1 MNHFSLVLCG
11 SLLLPVGAYAQLG
24 VRAGGNLAGF
34 TTSTNNGVR
43 TSTGSRP
50 GYQVALF
57 YQQPLSQR
65 LSLVPE
71 VQYSDERLTMNR
83 SSSYDATYHATYRA
97 RYKYLSVPV
106 LLRATWGRVYAE
118 VGPQI
123 GVMVGGREVGEV
135 SSGQTSYQV
144 DRATTDPN
152 QDYRR
157 LDAGPCLGVGVQLLA
172 GLGLNVRAYQGLASL
187 THDGGA
193 NIAHLYRQSLQ
204 ASLTYQLRMP

>member
-1 MNHFSLVLCG
+1 MNRFSLVLG
-11 SLLLPVGAYAQLG
+11 SSLLFTGTAHAQLG

-43 TSTGSRP
+43 TSTGSQP
-50 GYQVALF
+50 GYQMALF
-57 YQQPLSQR
+57 YQQPLTR
-65 LSLVPE
+65 HLSLVPE

-83 SSSYDATYHATYRA
+83 SSLYGATYHATYRA

-106 LLRATWGRVYAE
+106 LLRATWGRVYGE

-135 SSGQTSYQV
+135 SIGQTSFEV
-144 DRATTDPN
+144 NRATTDPN
-152 QDYRR
+152 QGYRR
-157 LDAGPCLGVGVQLLA
+157 VDAGPCLGVGVQLLA

-193 NIAHLYRQSLQ
+193 NIAHLYRRSLQ
-204 ASLTYQLRMP
+204 ASLIYQLRMP